1 MKLLHDRELLQPNSD
16 LAFTNL
22 HSNAPTE
29 VLNHAKTSWTYH
41 ETKRRILLAAF
52 VLDTQNSVLFQQ
64 HLCCTINL
72 DIVDLPYP
80 QSTAVWDCNDTDT
93 WRKLVSCHQPLALRF
108 EEHKLTS
115 SAPVDAFQSSVLSSY
130 QVQRRLNGL
139 NSTAVRNERIR
150 FYAPETHKA
159 SAYLTHHALQ
169 ICAFAPLESLLVVS
183 SGSWLFGT
191 KITENSVWSSAKTAL
206 RVWVSTE
213 DAARC
218 VWHAVQALRLVLG
231 GGSVYLLH
239 EQWCIYLAALVCW
252 AYGFVPRHPSR
263 AVPDAI
269 SVRVAETQ
277 TWEYLH
283 AMNVSIWKEISRVPF
298 RWSTRGLLECVRA
311 KISGQTGGL
320 LNQAEDVLARLV
332 EGKSQLMDF

>member
-1 MKLLHDRELLQPNSD
+1 MLQLSPA
-16 LAFTNL
+16 LTLTNL
-22 HSNAPTE
+22 HSNAPIH
-29 VLNHAKTSWTYH
+29 VLDHAKNLWTDH

-64 HLCCTINL
+64 PLCCPPDL
-72 DIVDLPYP
+72 DGVDLPYP

-93 WRKLVSCHQPLALRF
+93 WRKLVSSHQPLALRF
-108 EEHKLTS
+108 VKHNMTS
-115 SAPVDAFQSSVLSSY
+115 SATVDPFQSSVLSCY
-130 QVQRRLNGL
+130 QIQRRFAGP
-139 NSTAVRNERIR
+139 NSTAVQNERIR
-150 FYAPETHKA
+150 FYVPETHYA

-169 ICAFAPLESLLVVS
+169 LCAFTPLESLLIVS

-218 VWHAVQALRLVLG
+218 VWHAIQALRIVLR

-269 SVRVAETQ
+269 PVGVAETQ

-283 AMNVSIWKEISRVPF
+283 AMNVSIWKEISRVPL

-311 KISGQTGGL
+311 KISGKTGGL
-320 LNQAEDVLARLV
+320 LNQAEAVLARLV